1 MKTAMKKTIY
11 SLLAMGALTGV
22 SIDAHAYNSYNETY
36 NVMGCSSYMVSR
48 DQTRGWL
55 IGYLNGLETQN
66 NTRILYGKD
75 PSVIYRAIDRYCRAN
90 PRHNLDEAAAYMFS
104 VLSRQ

>member
-1 MKTAMKKTIY
+1 MKKSIY
-11 SLLAMGALTGV
+11 LLLAFIAFTGA
-22 SIDAHAYNSYNETY
+22 SIDAQAYNSYNETY
-36 NVMGCSSYMVSR
+36 NVMGCASYMVSR

-55 IGYLNGLETQN
+55 MGYLNGLEIQN

-75 PSVIYRAIDRYCRAN
+75 PSVVYRAIDRYCRAN
-90 PRHNLDEAAAYMFS
+90 PRHNLDEAANYMFS